1 MFKIYNI
8 AKAQDWDKVVE
19 SFPNY
24 DIYYLIGYMK
34 AFEIHGDGDPVL
46 VYYEGD
52 GLRGICAFMLRDIA
66 DIDWTEGI
74 EKEQYFDA
82 VTPYGYG
89 GWLMDGDCSEE
100 KLNKFWKEYEAFMK
114 SKNIVCAFTRWCP
127 WLKNQEVMRGRS
139 NVIDLGNAIFID
151 TTTVDGI
158 MENIKSKDRSTI
170 RKAIKNGI
178 KVELSDDPALF
189 KDFIEIYNGT
199 MLKDN
204 TEEYY
209 FFKEEFYES
218 IIKDLEGKWLMA
230 AAKLEDKIIAMSIM
244 LFCNGRVHYHLSGS
258 ILEYRRLNATNL
270 ILYETA
276 KFGAEH
282 GYKIF
287 HLGGGVGSDEDPLYK
302 FKKSFNKNGDLQFSI
317 SKDIFDQRIYDILVD
332 MRKKTD
338 SSFNKESGFFPLYRS
353 LQ

>member
-1 MFKIYNI
+1 MFRIYNI
-8 AKAQDWDKVVE
+8 TEALDWDKTVE

-24 DIYYLIGYMK
+24 DIYYLSGYLK

-52 GLRGICAFMLRDIA
+52 GLRGMCAFMLRDIA

-74 EKEQYFDA
+74 EKGQYFDA
-82 VTPYGYG
+82 ITPYGYG

-100 KLNKFWKEYEAFMK
+100 KLNGFWKEYEAFMK
-114 SKNIVCAFTRWCP
+114 SQKIVCAFTRWCP
-127 WLKNQEVMRGRS
+127 WLKNQETMRGSS
-139 NVIDLGNAIFID
+139 NIIDLGNTIFID

-170 RKAIKNGI
+170 RKAVKNGI
-178 KVELSDDPALF
+178 TVELSDDPSLF
-189 KDFIEIYNGT
+189 KEFIEIYNGT

-204 TEEYY
+204 AEEYY
-209 FFKEEFYES
+209 FFKEEFYDS
-218 IIKDLEGKWLMA
+218 IIKDLDGKWLMA

-276 KFGAEH
+276 KYGAEH
-282 GYKIF
+282 GCKIF
-287 HLGGGVGSDEDPLYK
+287 HLGGGVGSGEDPLYK
-302 FKKSFNKNGDLQFSI
+302 FKKSFNKDGDLQFSI
-317 SKDIFDQRIYDILVD
+317 SKDMFDQQAYDMLVE
-332 MRKKTD
+332 MRKKNDAT
-338 SSFNKESGFFPLYRS
+338 FNSESGFFPLYRA